1 MKAKYIVGLGEVLW
15 DILPSGRKLGGAPAN
30 FAYHVSQ
37 FGLPGCVVS
46 AVGRDDLGLEIV
58 EKLDLKNIES
68 TIATVDRPT
77 GTVEVTVD
85 TAGIPSYDIRP
96 DVAWDHIPFTPE
108 LEELAR
114 NTRAVAFG
122 SLAQR
127 SPESRDTIVKFISA
141 MPDTP
146 DTLIVFDINLRQNH
160 YTKETVEQSLRLCNI
175 LKINDEELET
185 LKQMFG
191 IKVEGPAAS
200 CRELINICGLKMVI
214 LTCGTEG
221 SFVFSAN
228 GDESFI
234 STPQVEVADTVGAG
248 DSFTAAFIASLL
260 RGFSVEDAHQRAVET
275 AAYVCTQSGAMPP
288 LPAALTR

>member
-160 YTKETVEQSLRLCNI
+160 YTKETVEQSLRLCNV

-191 IKVEGPAAS
+191 IKVEGP
-200 CRELINICGLKMVI
+200 
-214 LTCGTEG
+214 
-221 SFVFSAN
+221 
-228 GDESFI
+228 
-234 STPQVEVADTVGAG
+234 
-248 DSFTAAFIASLL
+248 
-260 RGFSVEDAHQRAVET
+260 
-275 AAYVCTQSGAMPP
+275 
-288 LPAALTR
+288 